1 MGGLISQIASIKFAD
16 RVNSLTLMSSGP
28 WGDSD
33 PTIPEMDT
41 SILDFHSKAGTVNW
55 TNEDSVVNYLIQGA
69 ELMVARN
76 NLTNKEVEK
85 LIRAGFNRANNY
97 IKYVQSRCIAR
108 W

>member
-1 MGGLISQIASIKFAD
+1 
-16 RVNSLTLMSSGP
+16 MSSGP

-76 NLTNKEVEK
+76 NLTNKEVK
-85 LIRAGFNRANNY
+85 N
-97 IKYVQSRCIAR
+97 
-108 W
+108 